1 MGKTCSLLS
10 KFESEFQK
18 IYTTQMEWK
27 VPDPRLRRRLRQAI
41 TEKIIPGYK
50 KYIEDNKVTNPK
62 ISPLIVKKKKSVHSS
77 WKQSCESYSKD
88 DE

>member
-62 ISPLIVKKKKSVHSS
+62 ISPLKLEAILR
-77 WKQSCESYSKD
+77 ELF
-88 DE
+88 EG